1 MKECPSCKKKVDD
14 DVRLC
19 PYCGYSFLGD
29 EPTTVGFSD
38 IYFPELDI
46 IKEKLANKYKV
57 LGLIG
62 RGGFSTVLKLKDT
75 VLERI
80 CALKILSRDL
90 ITDPEM
96 LERFKREARLYAKL
110 DHPNIVQ
117 VYDVGFYKNV
127 AYIIMKY
134 IDGITLKDLIKE
146 RAPLEFK
153 EIIRISQDIASVLE
167 YMHSKGIIHRD
178 IKPAN
183 IMIQKDNGRAILT
196 DFGLAK
202 NLETTKFT
210 ATGKIMGSPHYLAPE
225 QAKGEKV
232 DERTDIYSLGIT
244 MFEMAT
250 GKLPFEGES
259 AVQIVLKHIREELP
273 KPSTYNK
280 KLDKDLEKII
290 LKATKRNPAERFS
303 SVKELKSALEEVGK
317 KSEYIVSEKKRRVV
331 PSFILVL
338 FSFLLSI
345 LAVYKKEAV
354 KNYFNNVKKLV
365 YKDKE
370 VENQKEEVITKSL
383 KRKADRKEKNKGV
396 LPTQGK
402 EKIMNKEISNEQK
415 KSVKQ
420 AGNKTGGEIK
430 VNNEALSKGSKVST
444 ILSTQKQKT
453 VLKKSINTYDVTF
466 SSNAK
471 AKLYIDDKYYGI
483 IPPSKSIRLK
493 KGKHKIIYLRET
505 PKGIR
510 SKVKEVIISRGVKE
524 ISEKFETTAIIKKIV
539 AVPWAK
545 VYIDGKLKDIT
556 PIFNIKLKEGTH
568 TILFKHPEY
577 KDYFRKI
584 TVEGGETVDKIFV
597 NLNIDSTRIK
607 KVSSKKTKPDVE
619 EIKIKLIYVYP
630 WGNVY
635 IDNKK
640 LGLSPIKNI
649 TIPAGNHI
657 LKVVHPKFGKIEKA
671 ISFKRNLTRITINL
685 ETKTVNLKEE

>member
-14 DVRLC
+14 DVSLC

-29 EPTTVGFSD
+29 EPTTIGFSD
-38 IYFPELDI
+38 IYFPELDV

-90 ITDPEM
+90 ITDREM
-96 LERFKREARLYAKL
+96 LERFKREARLYARL

-134 IDGITLKDLIKE
+134 IDGITLKELIKE
-146 RAPLEFK
+146 KAPLEFD
-153 EIIRISQDIASVLE
+153 EIIRISEDIASVLE
-167 YMHSKGIIHRD
+167 YMHSNGIIHRD

-183 IMIQKDNGRAILT
+183 IMIQKDNGKAILT

-280 KLDKDLEKII
+280 KLDKDLERII
-290 LKATKRNPAERFS
+290 LKATKRNPEDRFS
-303 SVKELKSALEEVGK
+303 SVKELKSALERVGK
-317 KSEYIVSEKKRRVV
+317 KSEHIISEKKRSVI
-331 PSFILVL
+331 PSLLLILFL
-338 FSFLLSI
+338 ILLSVLVI
-345 LAVYKKEAV
+345 YKKEIV
-354 KNYFNNVKKLV
+354 TIYFNNIKRII
-365 YKDKE
+365 YKDKKAE
-370 VENQKEEVITKSL
+370 KQKKEIGGNVLKGKDEKKEERKS
-383 KRKADRKEKNKGV
+383 AV
-396 LPTQGK
+396 PTQ
-402 EKIMNKEISNEQK
+402 SNEKVINEELPGDQK
-415 KSVKQ
+415 KSIKQ
-420 AGNKTGGEIK
+420 AENKTGGERK
-430 VNNEALSKGSKVST
+430 VNNEALPKKSKVSP
-444 ILSTQKQKT
+444 ILSVPKQES
-453 VLKKSINTYDVTF
+453 VLKKSMDIYNVTF
-466 SSNAK
+466 FSNAK
-471 AKLYIDDKYYGI
+471 TKLYVDDKYYGI
-483 IPPSKSIRLK
+483 IPPPKSIKFK

-510 SKVKEVIISRGVKE
+510 SKVKEIIVNKGTKK
-524 ISEKFETTAIIKKIV
+524 ISEKFETTAVIKKIV

-545 VYIDGKLKDIT
+545 VYIDGKLRDIT

-577 KDYFRKI
+577 KDYFKKI

-607 KVSSKKTKPDVE
+607 RVSSKKIKPVVE
-619 EIKIKLIYVYP
+619 KIKINLIYVYP

-649 TIPAGNHI
+649 TITAGNHV
-657 LKVVHPKFGKIEKA
+657 LKVIHPKFGKLEKTV
-671 ISFKRNLTRITINL
+671 SFKKSLKRITINL
-685 ETKTVNLKEE
+685 ETKKVNLKEE